1 MPLDSFSASR
11 RKPLEQGFAFASFL
25 LRRVSLRLL
34 YRLFFLMS
42 DVPTLERKIFSS
54 LSFMVWVWVCCS
66 SIIERIVG
74 IIFVQACTSFLVG
87 MHVVILSVSEVIYF
101 CSP

>member
-25 LRRVSLRLL
+25 LRRVSLRLQ
-34 YRLFFLMS
+34 YRLFPYVGCSDFGEEDIFLVEFPGRVL
-42 DVPTLERKIFSS
+42 D
-54 LSFMVWVWVCCS
+54 CCS